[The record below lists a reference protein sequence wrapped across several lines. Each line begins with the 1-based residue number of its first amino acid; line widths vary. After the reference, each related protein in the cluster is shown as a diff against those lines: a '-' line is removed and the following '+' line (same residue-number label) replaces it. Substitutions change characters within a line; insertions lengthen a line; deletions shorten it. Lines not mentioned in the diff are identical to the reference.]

1 MFTKFLDSLS
11 GQEVQY
17 LYWTLLVVLIII
29 SITIALPALIKITN
43 RWRLHSKIRT
53 LGNDFIQYVNIPD
66 GLGGSLFYEY
76 IILNNDGLTI
86 YNIARYQ
93 GNIFAADT
101 IEVWTQVEN
110 NRSYKFPN
118 PLLELESKKV
128 ALVAQL
134 PDIPI
139 RSGVLVAKNVI
150 FPKGKPERVS
160 LLHSLPPVVNEMTNP
175 VYRDA
180 WEKLKKMALPISEN
194 EKKIY
199 LDLEEKKTYWG
210 RLIVSMVFLVLAVIL
225 LFKLL

>member
-1 MFTKFLDSLS
+1 LS
-11 GQEVQY
+11 GQEVQF
-17 LYWTLLVVLIII
+17 LYWTLLVALIFI

-43 RWRLHSKIRT
+43 RWRLYSKIKC
-53 LGNDFIQYVNIPD
+53 LGNDSIHHVNLPD

-76 IILNNDGLTI
+76 IILSHEGLSI
-86 YNIARYQ
+86 YNIARYR
-93 GNIFAADT
+93 GNVFAADT

-139 RSGVLVAKNVI
+139 STGLLIPKKVI
-150 FPKGKPERVS
+150 FPKGKPESVHILNT
-160 LLHSLPPVVNEMTNP
+160 LLPVTTEMVNPGYLET
-175 VYRDA
+175 
-180 WEKLKKMALPISEN
+180 WGKLKKMALPLSEN

-199 LDLEEKKTYWG
+199 LDLEETRSYWG
-210 RLIVSMVFLVLAVIL
+210 RLMISMIFLVLAVIVFL
-225 LFKLL
+225 SNTLIY